1 MNSRAIH
8 PPGFFW
14 ISPPPTA
21 RLVPVISRWEPAFKN
36 SLAHLPDIH
45 TRHKKFLEKSRI
57 SRQTTQRRFRRIS
70 RPGTLRINFVLQEIP
85 REMKPSFII
94 FAALIVSLLALS
106 GCKSANEKV
115 RIKVRDKVDLVTPK
129 AIVQATSE
137 LDRRHFESEGSLVDL
152 HTLPAS
158 LAAFEPVEVIYRF
171 RGSYLIV
178 TDRWVQHRSGLLI
191 AAPDEVVPASTQSLI
206 HEKLGDRLYFYQD

>member
-1 MNSRAIH
+1 MRS
-8 PPGFFW
+8 
-14 ISPPPTA
+14 
-21 RLVPVISRWEPAFKN
+21 
-36 SLAHLPDIH
+36 D
-45 TRHKKFLEKSRI
+45 
-57 SRQTTQRRFRRIS
+57 
-70 RPGTLRINFVLQEIP
+70 VLQEIP

-94 FAALIVSLLALS
+94 IAALIVSLLALS

-137 LDRRHFESEGSLVDL
+137 LDRRHFESEGALVDL

-206 HEKLGDRLYFYQD
+206 HEKLGERLYFYQD